1 MSADPILTCTTNTRP
16 GSLSKQTFGCEILWA
31 WGQQEAI
38 RRLTVEKRDPYSQQV
53 RNELVASFS
62 ARAARIAATYARFYL
77 ELEDGGKPELKG
89 RFYWMGLAAFASKQV
104 KCGLDFIPDALA
116 VSVGDYLPNPMAI
129 GKDGLGK
136 GNFWLF
142 QDIFVWHW
150 FYSQFPEQFEEC
162 ALERN
167 ALNCP
172 ELTLAGLKSLPWAE
186 EALAT
191 LNNFKVNPHILEAFE
206 TIKKCEQAATD
217 NKPDLQFDSLLAIA
231 NHEQLEILQPLIYEN
246 QIFQKVLDLQALT
259 EGLPG
264 FPLRV
269 AAFSTAC
276 DVEEE
281 NLREQM
287 TEGDLYNETHR
298 MKFITKIAN
307 KYHSLMQYDTEYMEE
322 RITSISNWSNA
333 A

>member
-1 MSADPILTCTTNTRP
+1 MSADPILTCTTNTQP

-38 RRLTVEKRDPYSQQV
+38 RRLTLEKRDPYSQQV
-53 RNELVASFS
+53 RSELVASFS

-77 ELEDGGKPELKG
+77 ELENGGKPELKG

-172 ELTLAGLKSLPWAE
+172 ELALAGLKSLPWAE

-191 LNNFKVNPHILEAFE
+191 LKNFKVNEYLLKAFK
-206 TIKKCEQAATD
+206 TIKKIESAK
-217 NKPDLQFDSLLAIA
+217 NNERPSLQLKSLLAIA
-231 NHEQLEILQPLIYEN
+231 DHEQLEVLQPLIYEN
-246 QIFQKVLDLQALT
+246 HVLQKALDLQALT
-259 EGLPG
+259 EGLPY
-264 FPLRV
+264 FPLRS

-276 DVEEE
+276 DIKEER
-281 NLREQM
+281 LREQM
-287 TEGDLYNETHR
+287 TEGDLYNGTQR
-298 MKFITKIAN
+298 MDFITKIAN
-307 KYHSLMQYDTEYMEE
+307 KYHQLMQQDADHMESS
-322 RITSISNWSNA
+322 ITSISKWSSA
-333 A
+333 T

>member
-1 MSADPILTCTTNTRP
+1 MSADPILSCTTNTRP
-16 GSLSKQTFGCEILWA
+16 GSISKQAFGCEILWA

-38 RRLTVEKRDPYSQQV
+38 RRLTVEKRDPYSQHI
-53 RNELVASFS
+53 RSELVASFS

-116 VSVGDYLPNPMAI
+116 VSVGGYLPNPMAI

-150 FYSQFPEQFEEC
+150 FYSQFPEQFGAC
-162 ALERN
+162 ATERN
-167 ALNCP
+167 ALNGP
-172 ELTLAGLKSLPWAE
+172 ELALAGLKSLPWAE
-186 EALAT
+186 EALTT
-191 LNNFKVNPHILEAFE
+191 LNYFKANPYIIEAFK
-206 TIKKCEQAATD
+206 TIKKCEQATTPD
-217 NKPDLQFDSLLAIA
+217 KPDLQLESLLAIA

-246 QIFQKVLDLQALT
+246 RALQTVLDLQALT
-259 EGLPG
+259 EGLPC
-264 FPLRV
+264 FPLRS
-269 AAFSTAC
+269 AAFSMAC

-281 NLREQM
+281 SLRVQM
-287 TEGDLYNETHR
+287 TEGDLYNSADR
-298 MKFITKIAN
+298 MEFIGQIAN
-307 KYHSLMQYDTEYMEE
+307 QYHNLMQKDTQNIESS
-322 RITSISNWSNA
+322 ITSISNWRDTE
-333 A
+333 

>member
-16 GSLSKQTFGCEILWA
+16 DSVSKQTFGCEILWA

-38 RRLTVEKRDPYSQQV
+38 RRLTVEKRDPYSQHM
-53 RNELVASFS
+53 RSELVASFS

-77 ELEDGGKPELKG
+77 ELEDAGKPELKG

-150 FYSQFPEQFEEC
+150 FYSQFPEQFEDC
-162 ALERN
+162 ASERN

-172 ELTLAGLKSLPWAE
+172 ELALAGLKSLPWAE
-186 EALAT
+186 EALAI
-191 LNNFKVNPHILEAFE
+191 LKNFEVNEYLLKAFKAIKE
-206 TIKKCEQAATD
+206 TELAAKSE
-217 NKPDLQFDSLLAIA
+217 KPPLQLKSLLAIA
-231 NHEQLEILQPLIYEN
+231 NHEQLEVLQPLIYEDLA
-246 QIFQKVLDLQALT
+246 FQRVLDLQALT
-259 EGLPG
+259 EGLPC
-264 FPLRV
+264 FPLRS
-269 AAFSTAC
+269 AAFSMAC

-281 NLREQM
+281 NLRVQM
-287 TEGDLYNETHR
+287 TEGDLYDETYR
-298 MKFITKIAN
+298 MNFITKIAHR
-307 KYHSLMQYDTEYMEE
+307 YHLLMQHNNEYMES
-322 RITSISNWSNA
+322 SIAALSKWSDA
-333 A
+333 V

>member
-16 GSLSKQTFGCEILWA
+16 GSVSQQTFDCAILWA

-38 RRLTVEKRDPYSQQV
+38 RRLTVERRDPYSQHV
-53 RNELVASFS
+53 RSELVASFS

-172 ELTLAGLKSLPWAE
+172 ELALAGLKSLPWAE
-186 EALAT
+186 EALVT
-191 LNNFKVNPHILEAFE
+191 LNHFRVNPYILEAFN
-206 TIKKCEQAATD
+206 TIKKCEQATMRE
-217 NKPDLQFDSLLAIA
+217 KPNLQFESLLAIA
-231 NHEQLEILQPLIYEN
+231 NHEQLEVLQPLIYEDHT
-246 QIFQKVLDLQALT
+246 FQKVLDLQTLT
-259 EGLPG
+259 EGLPC
-264 FPLRV
+264 FPLRA

-281 NLREQM
+281 DFRVQM
-287 TEGDLYNETHR
+287 TEGDLYNKADR
-298 MKFITKIAN
+298 MEFIRTIALQ
-307 KYHSLMQYDTEYMEE
+307 YHKQMQKDIKNMESS
-322 RITSISNWSNA
+322 IISISSWQNLE
-333 A
+333 